1 MVEIIPKEAFKP
13 SRGLNILLYFAIF
26 LLFLSAGAYFALNNF
41 LQKAE
46 NNVASLE
53 SEISQIMTPEK
64 VALEQEVLSSK
75 SEIDRFANLINQH
88 LQTSAIFE
96 IIQRSTHPR
105 VWFTKFDLDSRQK
118 TFSLTGETENFETL
132 GQQILIIQ
140 NEEAISTVNL
150 DTVSST
156 KDGKVEFVLS
166 LSLKPDAF

>member
-64 VALEQEVLSSK
+64 VALEQEVLPSK